1 MFKQHRAMF
10 KRHRALTFLFALTSL
25 VGALVSER
33 ALPAQAAAS
42 ESAASA
48 IANVGSFFVGGRY
61 PDDGTA
67 MIGQAHVFYM
77 LPAVRRHET
86 PLVFIPGMGQTITNF
101 LSTPDGRDGWAKVFV
116 ERGWVVYL
124 MDQPGRGASGY
135 HRDVYGPSSR
145 QTPLFLQQRFTATQN
160 FAPQA
165 GAPYGWPQ
173 ARLHRGWPG
182 TGLSNDP
189 AFDQFY
195 ASQVESA
202 DGSVSAR
209 LVAAAGAALL
219 DRIGPAVVVTHSQA
233 GAYGWA
239 IGDARPNAV
248 KAIVAVEPSG
258 PPFFSAPPPWGDGDP
273 SKLARPFGLTT
284 TPLTYDPPVGDVS
297 ELTRVQ
303 DREPTG
309 ADLVRCWLQ
318 AAPARRLVNLSRFP
332 VLVLVSEASYH
343 AGYDHCTARYLTQA
357 GVRTDFLRLSDIGL
371 HGDGHMVMLER
382 NSTAIAVEIGR
393 WLVEQKLD

>member
-1 MFKQHRAMF
+1 MRASLHCVCAWMS
-10 KRHRALTFLFALTSL
+10 ALLALAGPTD
-25 VGALVSER
+25 AQ
-33 ALPAQAAAS
+33 PA

-48 IANVGSFFVGGRY
+48 IANVGSLFVGGHY
-61 PDDGTA
+61 SDDGSV

-77 LPAVRRHET
+77 MPVVRRHET

-135 HRDVYGPSSR
+135 HRDAYGPSSR
-145 QTPLFLQQRFTATQN
+145 QTPLVLQQRFTATQS
-160 FAPQA
+160 FSPQA
-165 GAPYGWPQ
+165 DAPYGWPQ

-182 TGLSNDP
+182 SGVPGDP

-202 DGSVSAR
+202 DGNVSAR

-219 DRIGPAVVVTHSQA
+219 DKIGPAVVVTHSQA
-233 GAYGWA
+233 GAFGWA
-239 IGDARPNAV
+239 IGEARPALV

-273 SKLARPFGLTT
+273 NKLSRPFGLTT
-284 TPLTYDPPVGDVS
+284 TPLTYDPPLRDVS
-297 ELTRVQ
+297 ELQ
-303 DREPTG
+303 PMQEREPAG
-309 ADLVRCWLQ
+309 ADLVRCWMQ
-318 AAPARRLVNLSRFP
+318 PEPARHLVNLSRFP

-357 GVRTDFLRLSDIGL
+357 DVKTDFLRLGDIGL
-371 HGDGHMVMLER
+371 HGDGHMVMLEK
-382 NSTAIAVEIGR
+382 NSSAIAAEIGR
-393 WLVEQKLD
+393 WLVKQRLD